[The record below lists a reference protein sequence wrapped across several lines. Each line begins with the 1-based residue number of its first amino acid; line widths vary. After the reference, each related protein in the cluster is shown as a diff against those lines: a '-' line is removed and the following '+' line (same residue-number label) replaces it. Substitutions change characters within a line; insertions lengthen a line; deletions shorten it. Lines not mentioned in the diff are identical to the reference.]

1 MAATPDLA
9 RALAE
14 WRQLTHLEGEAILS
28 DNWRGLA
35 EHQARKAQLE
45 KEIQHALALVR
56 ATPAPLTHPS
66 MPMEPGVDA
75 TISELIALEERN
87 ADLLAVKRH
96 RRQAESERL
105 ALTLRDLHGV
115 RRAYGSNRGPH
126 WQSYS

>member
-1 MAATPDLA
+1 MDATADLA

-28 DNWRGLA
+28 DNWRGLS

-45 KEIQHALALVR
+45 KAIQHALALAR
-56 ATPAPLTHPS
+56 ATPAVPTHTS
-66 MPMEPGVDA
+66 RQMEPGIDA
-75 TISELIALEERN
+75 TVSELIALEGRN

-115 RRAYGSNRGPH
+115 RRAYGSSRGPH

>member
-1 MAATPDLA
+1 MDATADLA

-14 WRQLTHLEGEAILS
+14 WRRLTHLEGEAIRS

-45 KEIQHALALVR
+45 EEIRRALALAR
-56 ATPAPLTHPS
+56 ATSAVPTHAS
-66 MPMEPGVDA
+66 RKMEPGVDA
-75 TISELIALEERN
+75 TVSELIALEGRN
-87 ADLLAVKRH
+87 AELLAVKRH

-115 RRAYGSNRGPH
+115 RRAYGSSRGPH

>member
-1 MAATPDLA
+1 MDATADLA

-14 WRQLTHLEGEAILS
+14 WRRLTHLEGEAIRS
-28 DNWRGLA
+28 DNWPGLT

-45 KEIQHALALVR
+45 KEIQHALALAR
-56 ATPAPLTHPS
+56 EAPGAPTHTS
-66 MPMEPGVDA
+66 REMEPGVDA
-75 TISELIALEERN
+75 TVSELIALEERN
-87 ADLLAVKRH
+87 AELLAVKRH

-115 RRAYGSNRGPH
+115 RRAYGSNRGSH